1 MTVFYDRYQLRLAG
15 VDFLSGDDGD
25 EPRWAGN
32 NTNFVAPAD
41 AARRFDGLVK
51 ELVTTI
57 AGIAAGRPDRY
68 ATGRSR
74 FQEQNLTLYGLDIS

>member
-1 MTVFYDRYQLRLAG
+1 MTVFYDRYQLRFSGL
-15 VDFLSGDDGD
+15 DFLSGD
-25 EPRWAGN
+25 EPRWAGIR
-32 NTNFVAPAD
+32 TNFVTPAD
-41 AARRFDGLVK
+41 AAVRFDGLVK

-57 AGIAAGRPDRY
+57 AGIAAWRPDRY